1 MAGMILL
8 IGIVLFMVMV
18 YYQPAVED
26 PAKRTKCEKFG
37 RSAGKVARNILD
49 YGDDT

>member
-1 MAGMILL
+1 MAGMVLL
-8 IGIVLFMVMV
+8 IGIVVFMVMV
-18 YYQPAVED
+18 FNQPAQTN
-26 PAKRTKCEKFG
+26 PAKRTKCEKLG

>member
-8 IGIVLFMVMV
+8 IGIVLFMVMI
-18 YYQPAVED
+18 YCQPAQAN